1 MTCPVSTMESP
12 PPDDPDGF
20 CRPDSLHAIQGEIE
34 DIEIAQP
41 SRRREAPVFF
51 VDRMRDDEGHDL
63 LAQSAVG
70 SKAMTMKAADV
81 MLGAAGADH
90 GMSLADRNEISLA
103 IARHLVP
110 ARGALAVQNQ
120 RDPGHSGSRVH
131 HRGKLQLLAQVHPDE
146 RSERAMMF
154 HERVGDRADHA
165 HCIWPKATIEFLF
178 Q

>member
-103 IARHLVP
+103 IARIAAAASITAASSSSL
-110 ARGALAVQNQ
+110 RKYTLTN
-120 RDPGHSGSRVH
+120 DPS
-131 HRGKLQLLAQVHPDE
+131 AP
-146 RSERAMMF
+146 
-154 HERVGDRADHA
+154 
-165 HCIWPKATIEFLF
+165 
-178 Q
+178 